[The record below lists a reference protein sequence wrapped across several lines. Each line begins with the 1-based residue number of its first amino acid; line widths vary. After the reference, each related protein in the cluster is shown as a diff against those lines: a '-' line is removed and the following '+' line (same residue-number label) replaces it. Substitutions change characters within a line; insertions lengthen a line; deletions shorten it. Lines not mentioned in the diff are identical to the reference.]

1 MAHTNETT
9 NYELPIFLG
18 TDKPSW
24 LNDFNGA
31 MTAIDT
37 QMKANADAASDAYTK
52 ADGADGAVTALAGR
66 VTTAEDDIDTLEGKV
81 STLEGDIPDLEGAI
95 DHAEYLAQVGAADT
109 FTFWGAAGF
118 LSGDR
123 KKAYFD
129 VYLPKIKQTGVSYD
143 LDLVTC
149 TILIAAH
156 DGHIDGNT
164 AKNYLNE
171 PVTLSCQLVTENQ
184 VRISIE
190 KSEAFIATYGNC
202 PIYAHGTITFT
213 VGRA

>member
-1 MAHTNETT
+1 MAHTNSTT

-37 QMKANADAASDAYTK
+37 QMKANADAAAAAYNK
-52 ADGADGAVTALAGR
+52 ADGADGAVTALSGR

-95 DHAEYLAQVGAADT
+95 EHAEYLGIDGPVDS
-109 FTFWGAAGF
+109 FSFWGAAGF
-118 LSGDR
+118 LSGDK

-129 VYLPKIKQTGVSYD
+129 IYLPKAKKTGVSYD
-143 LDLVTC
+143 VQLNAL

-164 AKNYLNE
+164 AKNYKNE

-190 KSEAFIATYGNC
+190 KSEAFNATYGNC
-202 PIYAHGTITFT
+202 PIYAHGTIAIEVYRT
-213 VGRA
+213 

>member
-24 LNDFNGA
+24 LNDFNEA
-31 MTAIDT
+31 MTDIDT
-37 QMKANADAASDAYTK
+37 QMKANADAAAAAYNK
-52 ADGADGAVTALAGR
+52 ADGADRAVTALSGR

-81 STLEGDIPDLEGAI
+81 STLEGDIPALEDAI
-95 DHAEYLAQVGAADT
+95 AHAEYLAQAGPADS
-109 FTFWGAAGF
+109 FSFWGAAGF
-118 LSGDR
+118 LSGDK

-129 VYLPKIKQTGVSYD
+129 IYLPKAKQTGVSYD
-143 LDLVTC
+143 VQLNTI
-149 TILIAAH
+149 TILIAAS
-156 DGHIDGNT
+156 DGHIDGNN
-164 AKNYLNE
+164 AVNYKNE

-190 KSEAFIATYGNC
+190 KSSAFNATYGNC
-202 PIYAHGTITFT
+202 PIYAHGTIAID
-213 VGRA
+213 VYKA

>member
-31 MTAIDT
+31 MTDIDT
-37 QMKANADAASDAYTK
+37 QMKANADAAAAAYNK

-81 STLEGDIPDLEGAI
+81 STLEGDIPDLQGAI
-95 DHAEYLAQVGAADT
+95 AHAEYLGQVGAPDS
-109 FTFWGAAGF
+109 FSFWGAAGF
-118 LSGDR
+118 LSGDK

-129 VYLPKIKQTGVSYD
+129 IYLPKSKETGVSYTAN
-143 LDLVTC
+143 LNTI

-164 AKNYLNE
+164 AKNYKNE

-190 KSEAFIATYGNC
+190 KSEAFNATYGNC
-202 PIYAHGTITFT
+202 PIYAHGTIALDIS
-213 VGRA
+213 RA

>member
-9 NYELPIFLG
+9 NYDLPIFVG

-31 MTAIDT
+31 MTDIDT
-37 QMKANADAASDAYTK
+37 QMKANADAAAAAYNK
-52 ADGADGAVTALAGR
+52 ADGADGAVTALSGR

-81 STLEGDIPDLEGAI
+81 STLEGDIPVLEDAI
-95 DHAEYLAQVGAADT
+95 AHAEYLAQNGPADE
-109 FTFWGAAGF
+109 FSFWGAAGF
-118 LSGDR
+118 LSGDK

-129 VYLPKIKQTGVSYD
+129 IYLPKAKKRGVSYD
-143 LDLVTC
+143 VGILTL

-164 AKNYLNE
+164 AKNYKIE
-171 PVTLSCQLVTENQ
+171 PVNLSCQLVTENQ
-184 VRISIE
+184 VRITIE
-190 KSEAFIATYGNC
+190 KPEAFNATYGNC
-202 PIYAHGTITFT
+202 PIYAHGTIAIAI
-213 VGRA
+213 GRS